1 MTEDRRLDPLEEEA
15 LRRVRSR
22 VVQAVR
28 DEQRQRA
35 RPSRRPIMVFAL
47 AAVSLIAV
55 GIATAVNL
63 DRDDQPARVDVVDD
77 RPDGRVDYRER
88 SRSSD
93 ATTTIVV
100 HPSTT
105 TTEPLPPRA
114 TRPETFV
121 GVTHDGRLVVVDV
134 ATGEEIRE
142 LARLGDPTAEPPEE
156 GPGPNV
162 IVNVAVDS
170 EHGLVYYEECCEP
183 ISGVVWAVPLE
194 GGEPVRVAE
203 GGWPAVSG
211 DGQRLANVN
220 PVNVTVQARD
230 GAQWVH
236 APDRLGG
243 VQALDPAL
251 SLDGS
256 SLAFTARDPEKDRLG
271 IVVVDADD
279 ESGASARTWRD
290 PQGIGWAHPTFRRD
304 GDLVVVQQSSAVV
317 ATSDTGPRAAR
328 VVDPD
333 TGKVVS
339 SFQYPAP
346 VNDQDYDAS
355 GTWLLVTLND
365 GQVMWYGGG
374 TSAAVAT
381 GYVAASW

>member
-1 MTEDRRLDPLEEEA
+1 MTEDRHLDPLEEEA

-22 VVQAVR
+22 LVQAVR
-28 DEQRQRA
+28 DEQRARA
-35 RPSRRPIMVFAL
+35 RPRRRPIVMVAL
-47 AAVSLIAV
+47 AAVSLLVAGIVVAV
-55 GIATAVNL
+55 AL
-63 DRDDQPARVDVVDD
+63 DTEGSPTQLDVVDD
-77 RPDGRVDYRER
+77 RPNEGHEER
-88 SRSSD
+88 PGE

-100 HPSTT
+100 RPSTT

-114 TRPETFV
+114 PRPETFV
-121 GVTHDGRLVVVDV
+121 GVTQDGRLVVVDV

-142 LARLGDPTAEPPEE
+142 LARLADPTAEPPDE
-156 GPGPNV
+156 GPRPNA

-170 EHGLVYYEECCEP
+170 VHGLVYYEECCEP
-183 ISGVVWAVPLE
+183 VSGIVWAVPFE
-194 GGEPVRVAE
+194 GGEQMRVAE

-211 DGQRLANVN
+211 DGQRIVSSTWMA
-220 PVNVTVQARD
+220 VTVQSR
-230 GAQWVH
+230 GGTHWRH
-236 APDRLGG
+236 STERPDAAFDE
-243 VQALDPAL
+243 VSETAL

-256 SLAFTARDPEKDRLG
+256 TLAFTARDPERGELG

-279 ESGASARTWRD
+279 PSGASMRTLRD
-290 PQGIGWAHPTFRRD
+290 PQGIGWVHPTFRRD
-304 GDLVVVQQSSAVV
+304 GDLVVVQQSTVEGLPTES
-317 ATSDTGPRAAR
+317 GPRAAR

-365 GQVMWYGGG
+365 GQVLWYGGG
-374 TSAAVAT
+374 TSAPVAT
-381 GYVAASW
+381 GYIAASW